1 MAALL
6 SVRPVNSSA
15 ALAAIIHDVGRS
27 SRHDADVAGCQLGPA
42 KGHQVVVRIHDPLLA
57 AIDEWCAKQL
67 DRPTRAEA
75 LRRLAAQ
82 AFVSEPPAKPSR
94 KKKGD

>member
-1 MAALL
+1 LAALL

-42 KGHQVVVRIHDPLLA
+42 KWNLCLGPLTFL
-57 AIDEWCAKQL
+57 
-67 DRPTRAEA
+67 
-75 LRRLAAQ
+75 
-82 AFVSEPPAKPSR
+82 
-94 KKKGD
+94 

>member
-1 MAALL
+1 MQAL
-6 SVRPVNSSA
+6 SENFQMKKP
-15 ALAAIIHDVGRS
+15 GPPRS
-27 SRHDADVAGCQLGPA
+27 TG

-82 AFVSEPPAKPSR
+82 AFGSESPAKPSR